1 MARLFLG
8 IDIGGTNV
16 KFAWIDSSGR
26 MIHKATMRT
35 QAEAGPEDAFARIV
49 ETVRRVMGRDALAGV
64 GIGCAG
70 LIDRGKRRL
79 LASPN
84 LPAWSGAWIGRI
96 SDRALG
102 VYTIL
107 DNDANAA
114 AYGEFSAGAGR
125 GAKTFIVVTLGTGVG
140 GSIIHEGT
148 IFRGARN
155 YAGEIGH
162 VTINERGP
170 LCKCGNRG
178 CLEAYLGANALVKVA
193 KRRIKSTRS
202 VLGRLAAEHGS
213 LTPRLIGQ
221 AARSGDRIAR
231 SVLEDAAD
239 HLGTALA
246 GVVNLINPDRIVIAG
261 GVAPAIGLV
270 LPRVRAVVAER
281 AFTTSASCAKI
292 VRGRLGSGAAALGA
306 AWLARQGAVSP
317 RRGRRSD

>member
-1 MARLFLG
+1 MARSFLG

-16 KFAWIDSSGR
+16 KFAWIDSRGR

-35 QAEAGPEDAFARIV
+35 HAEAGPEDAFARIV
-49 ETVRRVMGRDALAGV
+49 ETVNRVMGTDAPAGV

-70 LIDRGKRRL
+70 LIDREKRRL
-79 LASPN
+79 LVSPN

-102 VYTIL
+102 VHTIL

-114 AYGEFSAGAGR
+114 AYGEFSVGAGR
-125 GAKTFIVVTLGTGVG
+125 GAKTFVVVTLGTGVG
-140 GSIIHEGT
+140 GSIIHDGT

-178 CLEAYLGANALVKVA
+178 CLEAYLGANALVRVA

-202 VLGRLAAEHGS
+202 ILGRIAAEHGS
-213 LTPRLIGQ
+213 LTPKLIGK
-221 AARSGDRIAR
+221 AARRGDRIAR
-231 SVLEDAAD
+231 SVLEDAAE

-246 GVVNLINPDRIVIAG
+246 SVVNLINPDRIVIAG
-261 GVAPAIGLV
+261 GVAPEIALV
-270 LPRVRAVVAER
+270 LPRVRAVVEER
-281 AFTTSASCAKI
+281 AFTKSAACVRI

-306 AWLARQGAVSP
+306 AWIARHGVISP